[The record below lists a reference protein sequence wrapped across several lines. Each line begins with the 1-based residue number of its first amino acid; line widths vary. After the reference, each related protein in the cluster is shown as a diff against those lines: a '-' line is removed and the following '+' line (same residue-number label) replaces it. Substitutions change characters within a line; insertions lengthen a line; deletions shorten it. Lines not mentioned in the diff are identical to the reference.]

1 MSLFDRVLDEG
12 KKKKAAKAAG
22 KTTGQFKDS
31 SQDSYSHSDPS
42 RHGRRNSAKP
52 EVFKGSEGS
61 RRYPV
66 GNSYAGAMGSWRQAL
81 KRGGPTGAVR
91 SAIHKK
97 FPGVKLKGDDGY
109 VDRDHGDGGPPED
122 KQTCHGKG
130 CGEKPEHPGLERKP
144 PRPWPFNHGGDK
156 TWDPDW
162 TALGFEKGSQARES
176 SKREKRVK
184 KGAKKAG
191 KKVSKA
197 VKGMKSALKGLK
209 GGKP

>member
-42 RHGRRNSAKP
+42 RHGRRNTASGK
-52 EVFKGSEGS
+52 VFTGDN

-66 GNSYAGAMGSWRQAL
+66 GNSYAGALATWRQAL
-81 KRGGPTGAVR
+81 ARGGPTGAVR

-109 VDRDHGDGGPPED
+109 VDRDHGDGGPPEH

-130 CGEKPEHPGLERKP
+130 CGEKPEHPGLDDNP
-144 PRPWPFNHGGDK
+144 PRPWPFNHGGRK
-156 TWDPDW
+156 KWDPDW
-162 TALGFEKGSQARES
+162 TELGNEKGSQARES
-176 SKREKRVK
+176 SKREKRVSK
-184 KGAKKAG
+184 KAKKHAQG
-191 KKVSKA
+191 VKK
-197 VKGMKSALKGLK
+197 ALKGLK
-209 GGKP
+209 NLKGGKP